1 MVVAEAMHFSSSKDK
16 NPVLASMAYYGV
28 IEEIWEMTYNKFKFP
43 LFKCMWVNNNAV
55 VVDQQF
61 GFTSVDLERV
71 GYGDEPFILAS
82 QARQVFYVT
91 DLANKKMSIV
101 LQSKKQKDVDPTFNL
116 DDTPPFT
123 INPPRPHEAEL
134 VDDDHYAV
142 RQDHCEGIWE
152 NT

>member
-1 MVVAEAMHFSSSKDK
+1 MAEAMHFSSSKDK
-16 NPVLASMAYYGV
+16 NPVMASMAYYGV

-43 LFKCMWVNNNAV
+43 LFKCMWVNNNNV

-71 GYGDEPFILAS
+71 GYRDEPFILAS

-91 DLANKKMSIV
+91 DPANKKMSIV
-101 LQSKKQKDVDPTFNL
+101 LQSKKQKDGDPTFNL
-116 DDTPPFT
+116 DDIPPFT
-123 INPPRPHEAEL
+123 LNPPRPREAKL
-134 VDDDHYAV
+134 VDDYHYAV